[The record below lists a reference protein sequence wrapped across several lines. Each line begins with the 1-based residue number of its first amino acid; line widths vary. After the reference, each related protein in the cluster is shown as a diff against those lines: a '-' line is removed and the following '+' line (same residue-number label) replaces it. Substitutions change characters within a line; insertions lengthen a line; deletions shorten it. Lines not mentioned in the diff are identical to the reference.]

1 MPRLRIAMV
10 TASITA
16 RGAGVA
22 TSIEGLSQGLE
33 KAGHEVQ
40 VFALAEGE
48 EGKGE
53 TEWSGAASR
62 QFPILGPNALG
73 FAPQMLPALIEW
85 KPTIVHLHGLWMH
98 TSRTVAEW
106 AKRTGRPFVISPHG
120 MLAPSALAFSPAKK
134 RLARLLYQDRCFA
147 EASAFHAT
155 CEAEAL
161 DIKRFGLIQRTEIIP
176 HGIRPRV
183 RPDVSRDGKTVLS
196 LGRLHP
202 VKGLDV
208 LIAAWSILE
217 GQFPEWR
224 LKIVGPDEHGY
235 REQLERL
242 IAGHGLVRCTIGP
255 ALYGEEKYRALAE
268 ASVFVLPSQSE
279 NFGLTVLESLLMG
292 TPVVASH
299 GTPWSVLREQSCGDW
314 VAGNAE
320 SLSRAI
326 ARLIEV
332 GSQTRAAMGARGR
345 ELVETAFSWD
355 AIADKAATSYAQ
367 VLESKSTAA

>member
-1 MPRLRIAMV
+1 MV

-22 TSIEGLSQGLE
+22 ASIEGLSQGLE
-33 KAGHEVQ
+33 NAGHELQ
-40 VFALAEGE
+40 VFALAEGNE
-48 EGKGE
+48 AKGE
-53 TEWSGAASR
+53 AQWRGAASR
-62 QFPILGPNALG
+62 QFPIRGPHALG
-73 FAPQMLPALIEW
+73 FAPKMLPALLEW
-85 KPTIVHLHGLWMH
+85 EPDIVHLHGLWMH
-98 TSRTVAEW
+98 TSRTAAVW

-161 DIKRFGLIQRTEIIP
+161 DIERFGLNQKIDIVP

-183 RPDVSRDGKTVLS
+183 RPDVSRDGKTILS

-208 LIAAWSILE
+208 LIAAWSRLE

-224 LKIVGPDEHGY
+224 LQIVGPDEDGY
-235 REQLERL
+235 REKLERL
-242 IAGHGLVRCTIGP
+242 IASHSLARCTIGP

-268 ASVFVLPSQSE
+268 AGVFALPSQSE
-279 NFGLTVLESLLMG
+279 NFGLTVLESLLME

-299 GTPWSVLREQSCGDW
+299 GTPWSVLREESCGDW
-314 VAGNAE
+314 VAGDAE
-320 SLSRAI
+320 SFASAI
-326 ARLIEV
+326 ARLIKA
-332 GSQTRAAMGARGR
+332 GNQIRAAMGARGR
-345 ELVETAFSWD
+345 DLALSAFSWD
-355 AIADKAATSYAQ
+355 AIASKAAASYAR
-367 VLESKSTAA
+367 VLERQPTPVQ